1 MSEELIYR
9 RHVRPTDLNSANR
22 LFGGQML
29 SWIDE
34 SAAAYAMC
42 YLKTTSIVTA
52 RISEVSFVH
61 PAYQDDMLEFF
72 ASVSKIGRTSITVDL
87 RVEANRF
94 DTKSVITTCS
104 LVFVVV
110 DRNGKPM
117 AHGLNG

>member
-1 MSEELIYR
+1 MNEELIYR
-9 RHVRPTDLNSANR
+9 RHVRPTDLNSSNR

-52 RISEVSFVH
+52 RISEVSFIH
-61 PAYQDDMLEFF
+61 PAYQNDILEFF
-72 ASVSKIGRTSITVDL
+72 ASISKTGKTSITVNL

-94 DTKSVITTCS
+94 TTKSIITTCS

-110 DRNGKPM
+110 DKNGRPTP
-117 AHGLNG
+117 HNL